1 MIAMEQLSKVKP
13 MKVVVLKPEP
23 VRILPAPPPITID
36 TSSVFV
42 TSSIGLPLFFNILL
56 NV

>member
-1 MIAMEQLSKVKP
+1 MIAMEQLSKVKS

-42 TSSIGLPLFFNILL
+42 TSSIGLPLLFNIFL
-56 NV
+56 NA